1 MCATC
6 LLARLLGVHYQ
17 EAAMS
22 SSRSTTIGGYAA
34 KSIDEMESIHGG
46 AVKLAAE
53 ELGVESFGMQ
63 VLDFPAGFEHY
74 PEHDHSADGQ
84 EEVYVVLRGSAEF
97 EINSERVPIDSGRI
111 VRIAAGSRRK
121 LHPGESGVR
130 VLAIGC
136 APAGA
141 YERPEDFRLGARS

>member
-1 MCATC
+1 
-6 LLARLLGVHYQ
+6 
-17 EAAMS
+17 MS
-22 SSRSTTIGGYAA
+22 SSTATSGGYAA

-46 AVKLAAE
+46 AVKLAAD
-53 ELGVESFGMQ
+53 ELGIESFGMQ

-97 EINSERVPIDSGRI
+97 EIDSVRVPIDTGRI
-111 VRIAAGSRRK
+111 IRIGPSSRRK
-121 LHPGESGVR
+121 LHPGQSGVR

-136 APAGA
+136 VPGGA
-141 YERPEDFRLGARS
+141 YERPEDFRRAARS